1 MKLNRTN
8 HRLTVVP
15 VLLGLFVAGLKAQS
29 IPILNAGFEVDTLP
43 SGQPIPDN
51 TFRVD
56 PSTPTDWDIYDPNAI
71 INGGSNSVGII
82 NPTNSDF
89 YPGGAPEGNQ
99 AAIVF
104 LTSSGTGEAGLE
116 QTLTSTLQP
125 ETRYT
130 LHVDVGNIASG
141 MGSSFSSDGGTVFYN
156 LAGFPGYRIELLA
169 GGVVIGSDT
178 GAIIGDGQWSTRSII
193 VDIGPSEPL
202 AGQSLSIRLVN
213 LNLVGT
219 PTEPG
224 IEVNFDNV
232 QLVASPLPDP
242 IEIDSSGGQITIT
255 FSGTLQRTTDLEDS
269 ESWETLSP
277 QPISP
282 WTFTPDEEL
291 EFFRVLLSENE
302 EDSETDGD

>member
-1 MKLNRTN
+1 MKNTRAIDAFIVASVFLI
-8 HRLTVVP
+8 LP
-15 VLLGLFVAGLKAQS
+15 VGGLKAQS
-29 IPILNAGFEVDTLP
+29 IPILNAGFEIDTLP
-43 SGQPIPDN
+43 NGQPIPDN

-56 PSTPTDWDIYDPNAI
+56 PSTPSDWDIYDPNAI

-116 QTLTSTLQP
+116 QTLTSTLQL

-130 LHVDVGNIASG
+130 LQVEVGNIASG
-141 MGSSFSSDGGTVFYN
+141 MGSSFSSDGGSVFYN

-169 GGVVIGSDT
+169 GGTVIGSDT
-178 GAIIGDGQWSTRSII
+178 GAIIADGQWSTRSVI
-193 VDIGPSEPL
+193 VDVGPSEPL
-202 AGQSLSIRLVN
+202 VGQSLSIRLVN

-232 QLVASPLPDP
+232 QLTASPLPDP
-242 IEIDSSGGQITIT
+242 IAIDSSGGQVTIT

-277 QPISP
+277 QPTSP
-282 WTFTPDEEL
+282 WTFTTAEEL
-291 EFFRVLLSENE
+291 EFFRVVLAENE
-302 EDSETDGD
+302 E